1 MSLYIIYIIRMK
13 NPKKRHFCHLMCKNA
28 AEAERNFFLFA
39 IYRKNLLSFQFVK
52 TVILQ
57 LIEIFDFTV
66 YFKIFK
72 KFLIS

>member
-13 NPKKRHFCHLMCKNA
+13 NPIKRHFCHLMCKNA
-28 AEAERNFFLFA
+28 AEGIRKFALFGN
-39 IYRKNLLSFQFVK
+39 YRKNLLSFQFVK

-57 LIEIFDFTV
+57 LIEIFDFTI

>member
-1 MSLYIIYIIRMK
+1 M
-13 NPKKRHFCHLMCKNA
+13 
-28 AEAERNFFLFA
+28 LFA
-39 IYRKNLLSFQFVK
+39 NYRKIPLFFQLVK

-57 LIEIFDFTV
+57 LIEIFDFAV

>member
-1 MSLYIIYIIRMK
+1 MPQKLKEI
-13 NPKKRHFCHLMCKNA
+13 
-28 AEAERNFFLFA
+28 FFYLLFIA
-39 IYRKNLLSFQFVK
+39 KILLAFQFVK